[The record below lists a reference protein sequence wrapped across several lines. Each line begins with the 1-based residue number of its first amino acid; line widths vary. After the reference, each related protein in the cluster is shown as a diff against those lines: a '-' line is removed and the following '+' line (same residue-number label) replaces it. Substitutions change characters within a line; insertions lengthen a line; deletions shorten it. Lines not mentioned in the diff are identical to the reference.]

1 MNMIVAADNRW
12 AIGNKNKL
20 LVSIPSDMKHFREE
34 TLGNVIVYGRK
45 TLATFP
51 QGMPLSDRKNIILSH
66 KEDFRVKDAT
76 VVHSLEELLEELK
89 KYRSESIY
97 IVGGASVYE
106 QMLPNCDVVHVTKV
120 DHVYEADAFFPNL
133 DNMQEWEITAD
144 SDEHT
149 YFDIAYQFLKYERK
163 R

>member
-106 QMLPNCDVVHVTKV
+106 QMLPYCDVVHVTKV

>member
-45 TLATFP
+45 TLSTFP

-106 QMLPNCDVVHVTKV
+106 QMLPYCDVVHVTKV